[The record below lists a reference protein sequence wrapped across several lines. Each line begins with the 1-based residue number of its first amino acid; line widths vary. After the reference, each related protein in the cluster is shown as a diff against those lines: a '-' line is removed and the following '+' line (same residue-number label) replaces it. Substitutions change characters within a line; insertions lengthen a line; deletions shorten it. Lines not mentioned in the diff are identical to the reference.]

1 MDVVSAIK
9 KRRSIRMF
17 LKKEIDDGIIKEML
31 ECAILAPSEGNLQ
44 PWKFYLIKN
53 ENLKEKI
60 ALYALRQE
68 FIAEAPVCIVVCA
81 DLKRTSPYG
90 ERGRNL
96 YCLQSTAAA
105 IQNMMLY
112 AVSKGL
118 GTCWVGAFDER
129 KVADALSLPAHLRPV
144 AIIPVGYPAE
154 YPETPSR
161 IPLKN
166 VVEEIR

>member
-1 MDVVSAIK
+1 MDVVAAIK
-9 KRRSIRMF
+9 KRRSIRRF
-17 LKKEIDDGIIKEML
+17 LKKSVDDEIIKEML

-44 PWKFYLIKN
+44 PWRFYVIKN
-53 ENLKEKI
+53 KELKEKL
-60 ALYALRQE
+60 ALYALKQE

-90 ERGRNL
+90 ERGRTL

-112 AVSKGL
+112 AVSRGL

-129 KVADALSLPAHLRPV
+129 KVADALSLPSHLRPV
-144 AIIPVGYPAE
+144 ALIPVGYPAE
-154 YPETPSR
+154 EPETPPR

-166 VVEEIR
+166 VMEEIK

>member
-1 MDVVSAIK
+1 MDVLSAIK
-9 KRRSIRMF
+9 KRRSIRRF
-17 LKKEIDDGIIKEML
+17 LRKDVGEEIIKEML

-44 PWKFYLIKN
+44 PWRFYVIRNK
-53 ENLKEKI
+53 ELKEKI

-90 ERGRNL
+90 ERGRTL

-105 IQNMMLY
+105 IENMMLY

-129 KVADALSLPAHLRPV
+129 KVADALSLPSYLRPV

-154 YPETPSR
+154 EPETPPR
-161 IPLKN
+161 IPLRN
-166 VVEEIR
+166 VMEEIR